1 MSKQER
7 HAFLE
12 SLTDFTLYETFY
24 EQGTMLGGTLS
35 HWNETLSPEG
45 TGKFHRYRKERFAM
59 GATGT
64 GRRRPTASDRSD
76 SSSNG
81 RAVARGWNMSLNID
95 EQEARLIWLN
105 DIMPFVFRH
114 AKTQEKP
121 VTVFLGGQPAAGKTS
136 GQDLAK
142 RLHPGIIP
150 IVGDDYRQ
158 YHPDYR
164 RLLKE
169 DPLRMPDETAGL
181 AGRWT
186 GMCVDNAD
194 EWGYPIIIEGT
205 WRNVATVLDEARR
218 CKALRRATHA
228 IVVATPP
235 LVSRAGIIDRFCSG
249 LLAGNTARW
258 TPLEAHD
265 RTVRALRS
273 NVPLIAGSGLIDRFT
288 VTDRSGGIIADGTP
302 SEVTA
307 KAWMSRFDAPLTSDE
322 QRDVGHAIDLARR
335 CQTLM
340 TPEDY
345 ERVMEIVNK
354 LDAETFDLT
363 VREYMESGR
372 AHGRWVQNRNRDG
385 SYAPGGHWRR

>member
-1 MSKQER
+1 
-7 HAFLE
+7 
-12 SLTDFTLYETFY
+12 
-24 EQGTMLGGTLS
+24 
-35 HWNETLSPEG
+35 
-45 TGKFHRYRKERFAM
+45 
-59 GATGT
+59 
-64 GRRRPTASDRSD
+64 
-76 SSSNG
+76 
-81 RAVARGWNMSLNID
+81 MSLNID

-273 NVPLIAGSGLIDRFT
+273 NMPLIAGSGLIDRFT

-354 LDAETFDLT
+354 LDAEMFDLT

>member
-1 MSKQER
+1 
-7 HAFLE
+7 
-12 SLTDFTLYETFY
+12 
-24 EQGTMLGGTLS
+24 
-35 HWNETLSPEG
+35 
-45 TGKFHRYRKERFAM
+45 
-59 GATGT
+59 
-64 GRRRPTASDRSD
+64 
-76 SSSNG
+76 
-81 RAVARGWNMSLNID
+81 MSLNID

-354 LDAETFDLT
+354 LDAEMFDLT

-385 SYAPGGHWRR
+385 SYAPGRHWRR

>member
-1 MSKQER
+1 
-7 HAFLE
+7 
-12 SLTDFTLYETFY
+12 
-24 EQGTMLGGTLS
+24 
-35 HWNETLSPEG
+35 
-45 TGKFHRYRKERFAM
+45 
-59 GATGT
+59 
-64 GRRRPTASDRSD
+64 
-76 SSSNG
+76 
-81 RAVARGWNMSLNID
+81 MSLNID

-121 VTVFLGGQPAAGKTS
+121 VTVFLGGQSAAGKTS

-354 LDAETFDLT
+354 LDAEMFDLT

-372 AHGRWVQNRNRDG
+372 ALDFLPVLKGGDSYTVRLNEGLRFGGFPFHRRPRCGRLAPTPVLRRLHGRLTT
-385 SYAPGGHWRR
+385 RRVPPRRECSRPHSSHGRAGRRT